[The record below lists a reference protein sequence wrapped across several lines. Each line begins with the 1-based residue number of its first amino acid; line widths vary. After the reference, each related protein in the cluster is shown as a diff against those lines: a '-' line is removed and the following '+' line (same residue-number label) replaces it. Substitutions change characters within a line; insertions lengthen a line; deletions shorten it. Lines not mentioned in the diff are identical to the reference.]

1 MNNSSNNRHFISFGL
16 ALLTALTLLLASES
30 VMAGVLKWEALS
42 STEQSVLKAFQGE
55 WESLPEKTQGSLRR
69 WAAKPAA
76 ERVRIKQRF
85 NDWSKLSEPQQKN
98 LTKQLKRYRAMS
110 VEQKVRIKQWHGWVK
125 KLPETERKKLREEWK
140 NMSDVERKA
149 YMKVL
154 QEKYGGR

>member
-1 MNNSSNNRHFISFGL
+1 MNNSSNNRHFISFLL
-16 ALLTALTLLLASES
+16 ALLMPLTLLLVSES

-42 STEQSVLKAFQGE
+42 STEQSVLKAFQDE

-69 WAAKPAA
+69 WAAKPSA
-76 ERVRIKQRF
+76 ERAKIKQRF

-98 LTKQLKRYRAMS
+98 IATQLKRYREMS
-110 VEQKVRIKQWHGWVK
+110 VEQKVRIKLWHEWVK
-125 KLPETERKKLREEWK
+125 KLPEAERKKLREEWK
-140 NMSDVERKA
+140 NMNDVERKA